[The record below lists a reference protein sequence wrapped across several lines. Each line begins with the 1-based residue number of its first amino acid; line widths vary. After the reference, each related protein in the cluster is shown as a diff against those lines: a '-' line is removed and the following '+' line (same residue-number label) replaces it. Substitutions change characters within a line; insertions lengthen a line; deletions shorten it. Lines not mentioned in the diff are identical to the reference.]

1 MVCGPSKYTQ
11 YKVLCVHC
19 TRRVKSPLM
28 GPRWARRHITKS
40 LSIQCIIYIDATYL
54 QMLTV
59 RTGLFGYHKL
69 PVYVAVCVWL
79 IYLFSGSK
87 NSPIYKC
94 TIFSPVF

>member
-1 MVCGPSKYTQ
+1 MVCGPSKYTRDR
-11 YKVLCVHC
+11 VFCVHC
-19 TRRVKSPLM
+19 TASQVSVDGSTLGKTTYNKVIIDPVY
-28 GPRWARRHITKS
+28 H
-40 LSIQCIIYIDATYL
+40 IYIDATYL

-87 NSPIYKC
+87 NSPRYKC
-94 TIFSPVF
+94 TIFRPVF